1 MRKFHHNKVL
11 NILTGVIVYSS
22 VTLIITC
29 SLMILFNVIV
39 NGPPTSFGIYG

>member
-29 SLMILFNVIV
+29 SVMILFNVLI
-39 NGPPTSFGIYG
+39 NGAPSSFGIYG

>member
-1 MRKFHHNKVL
+1 MRKFYHNKVL

-29 SLMILFNVIV
+29 SLMILFNVFT
-39 NGPPTSFGIYG
+39 NGAPSSFGIYG